1 MGEEPKVARAALH
14 MWEEPC
20 ISGTRGSGT
29 IFFSGCNLQCAFCQN
44 YALSHDGYG
53 KAVTVEGLRAMMRKL
68 VAQDAHNINLVTPTP
83 FLQAIA
89 RALDGFDPG
98 VPVVFNSG
106 GYEWEAGLEL
116 MRGKVDIYLPDL
128 KYHDNTLGQ
137 RLSRVPDYFDRA
149 SHALEVMYDQVGSP
163 VIENGLMK
171 RGLWVRHLVLP
182 GHLDDSL
189 AVLEWLSRTFGRKIG
204 LSVMIQY
211 TPCGHIEAFPELH
224 RRLTTLEYQKIL
236 RAVDQLDLDG
246 YVQERSSAREEYIP
260 PFDLTGVE

>member
-1 MGEEPKVARAALH
+1 
-14 MWEEPC
+14 
-20 ISGTRGSGT
+20 
-29 IFFSGCNLQCAFCQN
+29 
-44 YALSHDGYG
+44 
-53 KAVTVEGLRAMMRKL
+53 MMRKL
-68 VAQDAHNINLVTPTP
+68 VAQGAHNINLVTPTP

-128 KYHDNTLGQ
+128 KYHDNALGQ

-211 TPCGHIEAFPELH
+211 TPCGHIEAVPELH